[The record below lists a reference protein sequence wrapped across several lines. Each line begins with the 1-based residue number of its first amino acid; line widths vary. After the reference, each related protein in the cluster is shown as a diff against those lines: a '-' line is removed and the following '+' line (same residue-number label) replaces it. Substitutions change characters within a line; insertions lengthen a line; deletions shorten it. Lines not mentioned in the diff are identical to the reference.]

1 MKDLVTGNHF
11 SNNTEEEEDYL
22 HLEND
27 TAFGYQESR
36 STNEMFPSPKPRCLL
51 FWEGVLTGR
60 SHYRAMRIWASEGQ

>member
-11 SNNTEEEEDYL
+11 SNNTEEEDYL

-36 STNEMFPSPKPRCLL
+36 STN
-51 FWEGVLTGR
+51 
-60 SHYRAMRIWASEGQ
+60 